1 MRMQCF
7 GPLVAVVSLVP
18 MGIKSTLPPRAGPL
32 VIIMMLM
39 MPVMRLMMRLMIARA
54 LSLLSGRWYSAG
66 PICLPQAMFDAKLT
80 DQLSPCGRH
89 HSHNVGF
96 PFSHVSSITSAA
108 SLRRAA
114 VQTLV
119 LLFVAPLMT
128 VALTRMKNG

>member
-1 MRMQCF
+1 MRMQCC

-32 VIIMMLM
+32 VIIVVLM
-39 MPVMRLMMRLMIARA
+39 MPMMRLMIARA
-54 LSLLSGRWYSAG
+54 LSLVSGRWYSAG

-96 PFSHVSSITSAA
+96 PFSHISPITSAA